1 MTWVV
6 VKPVVLLCKKSL
18 DWHIR
23 REYQKKNWRLFAI
36 KPSNAAHSSNHNL
49 YTFLD
54 LVERNLLCG
63 CKPKKTYGHCSALKQ
78 LRRFLWN
85 ISECLSSCCEIST
98 QAWSRK
104 RATFALSS
112 TSTTVQVQVQ
122 QSVHNTIPV
131 SSPPISWKFRNLSFM
146 WLWFHVNIS
155 IAFKRHRF
163 EKKCMK
169 DRN

>member
-112 TSTTVQVQVQ
+112 TSTTVQVP
-122 QSVHNTIPV
+122 QSVHITIPV
-131 SSPPISWKFRNLSFM
+131 SSSPISWKFRNLSFM

>member
-1 MTWVV
+1 M
-6 VKPVVLLCKKSL
+6 
-18 DWHIR
+18 
-23 REYQKKNWRLFAI
+23 QKKFRLTHKTRIPKKELKIVCNKAQQRCTQLQPQSLHI
-36 KPSNAAHSSNHNL
+36 SRS
-49 YTFLD
+49 
-54 LVERNLLCG
+54 CG
-63 CKPKKTYGHCSALKQ
+63 AKSFVWLQTKKTYGHCSALKQ

-112 TSTTVQVQVQ
+112 TSTTVQVP
-122 QSVHNTIPV
+122 QSVHITIPV

-163 EKKCMK
+163 EKKSIWKIEINRCIICPIIAE
-169 DRN
+169 

>member
-63 CKPKKTYGHCSALKQ
+63 CKPKKLMATAQ
-78 LRRFLWN
+78 R
-85 ISECLSSCCEIST
+85 SSNFADFCEIFQNACLLAVRS
-98 QAWSRK
+98 QLK
-104 RATFALSS
+104 HEVGKEPPLLSVVLQLPFRS
-112 TSTTVQVQVQ
+112 
-122 QSVHNTIPV
+122 HNRNTLLYRWAPQ
-131 SSPPISWKFRNLSFM
+131 ISWKFRNELCGFGFLS
-146 WLWFHVNIS
+146 IS
-155 IAFKRHRF
+155 HLASNGTVLK
-163 EKKCMK
+163 KKCMK
-169 DRN
+169 DSN

>member
-63 CKPKKTYGHCSALKQ
+63 CKPKKLMATAQ
-78 LRRFLWN
+78 R
-85 ISECLSSCCEIST
+85 SSNFADFCEIFQNACLLAVRSQLKHEVGKEPPLLSVVLQLPFRSHNQYT
-98 QAWSRK
+98 LQYRWAHLRYPENLGIWALCGFGFKSMSIGLKKVYERK
-104 RATFALSS
+104 KL
-112 TSTTVQVQVQ
+112 
-122 QSVHNTIPV
+122 
-131 SSPPISWKFRNLSFM
+131 
-146 WLWFHVNIS
+146 
-155 IAFKRHRF
+155 IAA
-163 EKKCMK
+163 
-169 DRN
+169 

>member
-63 CKPKKTYGHCSALKQ
+63 CKPKKLMATAQ
-78 LRRFLWN
+78 R
-85 ISECLSSCCEIST
+85 SSNFADFCEIFQNACLLAVRS
-98 QAWSRK
+98 QLK
-104 RATFALSS
+104 HEVGKEPPLLSVEVLPFRS
-112 TSTTVQVQVQ
+112 
-122 QSVHNTIPV
+122 HNQNTLLYRWAPQ
-131 SSPPISWKFRNLSFM
+131 ISWKFRNELCGFGFLS
-146 WLWFHVNIS
+146 IS
-155 IAFKRHRF
+155 HLASNGTVLK
-163 EKKCMK
+163 KKCMK